1 MRDLTDLEKKLVEEG
16 IQSDALLASPFFV
29 ETFSKLRNT
38 ITEAMVG
45 TDPHE
50 VKKREMLYYM
60 LASLKDIE
68 NLLKATSVARAQIEA
83 EVKEDE
89 LLQQQ
94 QLDNFA

>member
-1 MRDLTDLEKKLVEEG
+1 MRDLTELEKKLIEKG
-16 IQSDALLASPFFV
+16 IQADALLASPFFV
-29 ETFSKLRNT
+29 ETFQVLRGT
-38 ITEAMVG
+38 ITDAMVS

-50 VKKREMLYYM
+50 VKKREMLYFM
-60 LASLKDIE
+60 MDSLKDIE
-68 NLLKATSVARAQIEA
+68 NLLKASSVARAQIEA